1 MSGEIKKV
9 SVVLCSYNGSLYIE
23 KQLDS
28 ILKQTYPIDEIII
41 VDDCSTDSTRDIL
54 QEYQR
59 RNDIIKLFFNEK
71 NLGSN
76 KSFKYAISL
85 ASNEYIFLSDQDD
98 IWFTNKIEKQI
109 NVVKNDSTKPL
120 LVFHDLSLIDEDGQA
135 VFPSFW
141 KLHGFFAE
149 KFNFKKLLIF
159 NIVTGCTCLINK
171 AMKDELMR
179 CDMQDIIMHD
189 YLIALIAYGFGEPIF
204 INEQLMYYRTHS
216 NSVTIKEKNTFFDR
230 VKGFVSRV
238 KNRNY
243 LLPNIL
249 QVQKY
254 NELYKHN
261 LSSENKK
268 LVVKF
273 LGLKNKGT
281 LQRIIYKRS
290 IN

>member
-1 MSGEIKKV
+1 MSEETKKV

-41 VDDCSTDSTRDIL
+41 VDDCSKDSTREIL
-54 QEYQR
+54 EEYQK
-59 RNDIIKLFFNEK
+59 RNNIIKLFFNEK

-76 KSFKYAISL
+76 KSFKNAISL
-85 ASNEYIFLSDQDD
+85 ASNDYIVLSDQDD

-109 NVVKNDSTKPL
+109 KAIKSDNTKPL
-120 LVFHDLSLIDEDGQA
+120 LVFHDLSLIDENGKT

-149 KFNFKKLLIF
+149 SFNFKKLFVF

-171 AMKDELMR
+171 AMKDELML
-179 CDMQDIIMHD
+179 CNMENIIMHD

-230 VKGFVSRV
+230 VKGLVSRV
-238 KNRNY
+238 RNRNY

-249 QVQKY
+249 QIQKY
-254 NELYKHN
+254 YELYDDN
-261 LSSENKK
+261 LSDEKKK
-268 LVVKF
+268 LVIKF
-273 LGLKNKGT
+273 LKLKNKST
-281 LQRIIYKRS
+281 LQRFIYKRLM
-290 IN
+290 N